1 MEYDESLINISLSVE
16 ELKLIREALKGVLVR
31 ENGMNF
37 KYLNKITHLGNYI
50 EDAIENELSD

>member
-1 MEYDESLINISLSVE
+1 MEYDESLVDIKFSIE
-16 ELKLIREALKGVLVR
+16 ELKLIRDALKGALVR

-50 EDAIENELSD
+50 EDMIKNEFSD

>member
-1 MEYDESLINISLSVE
+1 MEYDESLINISLSIE
-16 ELKLIREALKGVLVR
+16 ELKLIREALKGALVR